1 MGSHRK
7 PFVLAIAFIL
17 LTAMA
22 TQLVLSIRQQSSTWD
37 ECDHLFAGYM
47 SLKVGDFALNPEHPP
62 LAKMVAALPL
72 LPLHLAVQPYQGR
85 YFKWE
90 AYFNGRELVFRNDP
104 AHGGPYP
111 GDTLLFR
118 ARLAIMVFA
127 LLLAVLVFLAS
138 WEMFG
143 PTAALI
149 ALTLVAFEPSI
160 LTNGG
165 IITTDSAVTCMIF
178 AAIYAFYRY
187 GKAPS
192 APRLLVA
199 GLATGLALASK
210 HSAIL
215 LPPILVLLAM
225 GDLLLRWHTNH
236 TSPQTAFNFRSAAL
250 RSLASLLGILSI
262 GVFVLWAVYG
272 FRYRKVS
279 GGPMMIPSLQ
289 STMVSLPP
297 LDNKVILFAV
307 HHHLLPESYLFG
319 LVDVRRVA
327 GNQPTYLFGHILASG
342 VWYYFPIVLLIK
354 LTLPVLL
361 LLAAAVWAVFTN
373 RIHGRELW
381 YLVAPAAIF
390 LGFALTS
397 PLNVGIRHILPVVP
411 FLLVLAAA
419 AAIALLSRSRLFL
432 YPVVALLVWNVVSCL
447 HAFPNYMPY
456 SNELW
461 GGPAHTRL
469 YLSDAAVEWGQ
480 NLKWTKQY
488 LDQHNIHDCYFAYFV
503 EPFILPS
510 DYGIPCKLLPTL
522 ESRGMIELDVPPT
535 IHGTILVS
543 DSVLSGY
550 ELGSSVRNPY
560 DPLFHRKPDDVIMNG
575 VEVYHGDFSLPLAS
589 SMMYETRAR
598 KLLRGDSANGLKP
611 NPEAALLAAQQ
622 AVGLA
627 PEGLD
632 AHMALGNTL
641 LALGRKQEAAN
652 QYRQALTITNRM
664 EPSAKLPA
672 QESLKTLLAKCDSG
686 ASDVE
691 SRH

>member
-1 MGSHRK
+1 MRSSNK
-7 PFVLAIAFIL
+7 P
-17 LTAMA
+17 
-22 TQLVLSIRQQSSTWD
+22 LVLLIACLLLFSMAAQLALSVRQQSSTWD

-47 SLKVGDFALNPEHPP
+47 SLKAGDFALNPEHPP
-62 LAKMVAALPL
+62 LAKMVAAFPL
-72 LPLHLAVQPYQGR
+72 LSLNLAVQPYQGR

-104 AHGGPYP
+104 AHGGAYA
-111 GDTLLFR
+111 GDTLLYR
-118 ARLAIMVFA
+118 ARLAVMVFA

-143 PTAALI
+143 PVAALI
-149 ALTLVAFEPSI
+149 ALTLVAFEPSL

-165 IITTDSAVTCMIF
+165 IITTDSAVTCMLF
-178 AAIYAFYRY
+178 AAVYAFYRY
-187 GKAPS
+187 TKAPS
-192 APRLLVA
+192 LSRLLLT
-199 GLATGLALASK
+199 GLATGLAFAAK

-215 LPPILVLLAM
+215 LPPMLILLAA
-225 GDLLLRWHTNH
+225 GDLCSRW
-236 TSPQTAFNFRSAAL
+236 QTARTSQHRVADLRRILFRSAA
-250 RSLASLLGILSI
+250 SLACILAI
-262 GVFVLWAVYG
+262 GVFVLWAFYG
-272 FRYRKVS
+272 FRYRMVP

-297 LDNKVILFAV
+297 LDNKIILFAV

-361 LLAAAVWAVFTN
+361 FLAAAVWAILSG
-373 RIHGRELW
+373 RIHRRELW
-381 YLVAPAAIF
+381 FVLVPPVAF
-390 LGFALTS
+390 LSFALTS

-411 FLLVLAAA
+411 FLLVLASAA
-419 AAIALLSRSRLFL
+419 AVALIRQSRRFAYPVAALLL
-432 YPVVALLVWNVVSCL
+432 WNIVSCL

-461 GGPAHTRL
+461 GGPSHTRL

-480 NLKWTKQY
+480 NLKWTKSY

-503 EPFILPS
+503 EPFVLPS

-522 ESRGMIELDVPPT
+522 ESRGMVDLEVPPV
-535 IHGTILVS
+535 IHGTILIS

-550 ELGSSVRNPY
+550 ELGSSVLNPY
-560 DPLFHRKPDDVIMNG
+560 DSLFHRKPDDIIMNG
-575 VEVYHGDFSLPLAS
+575 VEVYHGDFELPLAS
-589 SMMYETRAR
+589 SMMYEVRAR
-598 KLLRGDSANGLKP
+598 KLLSGDPSTHLKP
-611 NPEAALLAAQQ
+611 DPQAALIVASQ
-622 AVGLA
+622 AVSLA

-632 AHMALGNTL
+632 AHLVLGNAL
-641 LALGRKQEAAN
+641 LALNRKQEAAV
-652 QYRQALTITNRM
+652 QYREALAITERM
-664 EPSAKLPA
+664 EPSAKEHA
-672 QESLKTLLAKCDSG
+672 EKSLKGLLAKCDSDSG
-686 ASDVE
+686 V
-691 SRH
+691 

>member
-1 MGSHRK
+1 MPSSNK
-7 PFVLAIAFIL
+7 PLVIAIACL
-17 LTAMA
+17 LLSAMA
-22 TQLVLSIRQQSSTWD
+22 AQLALSMRQQSSTWD

-47 SLKVGDFALNPEHPP
+47 SLKAGDFALNPEHPP

-72 LPLHLAVQPYQGR
+72 LPLHLVVQPYQGR

-104 AHGGPYP
+104 AHGGVYA
-111 GDTLLFR
+111 GDTLLYR
-118 ARLAIMVFA
+118 ARLAIMVFV

-143 PTAALI
+143 PVAALI
-149 ALTLVAFEPSI
+149 SLTLVTFEPSL

-165 IITTDSAVTCMIF
+165 IITTDSAVTCMLF

-187 GKAPS
+187 TKTPS
-192 APRLLVA
+192 SSRLLIA
-199 GLATGLALASK
+199 GLATGLAFAAK

-215 LPPILVLLAM
+215 LPPMLIILAI
-225 GDLLLRWHTNH
+225 GDLLNQWHTTR
-236 TSPQTAFNFRSAAL
+236 TSEQSTVALRRAAFRSAT
-250 RSLASLLGILSI
+250 SLISILAI
-262 GVFVLWAVYG
+262 GVFILWGVYG
-272 FRYRKVS
+272 FHYRMVP
-279 GGPMMIPSLQ
+279 GGPMIIPSLQ
-289 STMVSLPP
+289 STMVSLPT

-361 LLAAAVWAVFTN
+361 LLASAFWAILSG
-373 RIHGRELW
+373 RIPRRELW
-381 YLVAPAAIF
+381 FVVAPPAIF

-411 FLLVLAAA
+411 FLLVLASA
-419 AAIALLSRSRLFL
+419 AAITLIRRSRRFAW
-432 YPVVALLVWNVVSCL
+432 PVAMLLLWNIVSCL

-461 GGPAHTRL
+461 GGPSHTRL

-480 NLKWTKQY
+480 NLKWTKSY
-488 LDQHNIHDCYFAYFV
+488 LGQHNIHDCYFAYFV

-522 ESRGMIELDVPPT
+522 ESRGMIEIEVPAV
-535 IHGTILVS
+535 IHGTVLVS

-560 DPLFHRKPDDVIMNG
+560 DSLFPRKPDDVIMNG
-575 VEVYHGDFSLPLAS
+575 IEVYHGDFALPLAS
-589 SMMYETRAR
+589 SMMYEVRAR
-598 KLLRGDSANGLKP
+598 KLLRGGPDANVKP
-611 NPEAALLAAQQ
+611 DPQAAFLAASQSV
-622 AVGLA
+622 ALA
-627 PEGLD
+627 PEDLD
-632 AHMALGNTL
+632 AHIVLGNTL
-641 LALGRKQEAAN
+641 LALNRRQEAAN
-652 QYRQALTITNRM
+652 QYRKALAITDRM
-664 EPSAKLPA
+664 EPSAKQHE
-672 QESLKTLLAKCDSG
+672 QESLKKLLAKSDSG
-686 ASDVE
+686 SGV
-691 SRH
+691 

>member
-1 MGSHRK
+1 MFKSSK
-7 PFVLAIAFIL
+7 TFVFMIAGL
-17 LTAMA
+17 LLSAMA
-22 TQLVLSIRQQSSTWD
+22 AQLALSMRQQSSTWD

-72 LPLHLAVQPYQGR
+72 LPLHLVVQPYQGR

-104 AHGGPYP
+104 AHGGVYT
-111 GDTLLFR
+111 GDILLYR
-118 ARLAIMVFA
+118 ARLAVMVFA
-127 LLLAVLVFLAS
+127 LLLAVLVFLFS

-143 PTAALI
+143 PIAALI
-149 ALTLVAFEPSI
+149 ALSLVTFEPSI

-165 IITTDSAVTCMIF
+165 IVTTDSAVTCMLF
-178 AAIYAFYRY
+178 AAVYAFYRY
-187 GKAPS
+187 TKAPS
-192 APRLLVA
+192 SPRLLLA
-199 GLATGLALASK
+199 GFATGLAFASK

-215 LPPILVLLAM
+215 LPPILIILAV
-225 GDLLLRWHTNH
+225 GDLLNRWHNLRAAQQDTLALR
-236 TSPQTAFNFRSAAL
+236 SQAVRSAAA
-250 RSLASLLGILSI
+250 LACILAI
-262 GVFVLWAVYG
+262 GVFILWGFYG
-272 FRYRKVS
+272 FRYRMVP
-279 GGPMMIPSLQ
+279 GGPMMIPTLQ

-361 LLAAAVWAVFTN
+361 LLTSAAWAIFAG
-373 RIHGRELW
+373 RIPRRELW
-381 YLVAPAAIF
+381 FVIAPPAVF
-390 LGFALTS
+390 LGFSLTS

-419 AAIALLSRSRLFL
+419 SAIALIRRSRRFA
-432 YPVVALLVWNVVSCL
+432 YPVAALLFWNIISCL
-447 HAFPNYMPY
+447 LAFPNYMPY

-461 GGPAHTRL
+461 GGPSHTRL

-480 NLKWTKQY
+480 NLKWTKTY

-522 ESRGMIELDVPPT
+522 ESRSMIELEVPPI
-535 IHGTILVS
+535 IHGTVLVS

-550 ELGSSVRNPY
+550 ELGTFLRNPY

-575 VEVYHGDFSLPLAS
+575 VEVYHGDFALPLAS
-589 SMMYETRAR
+589 SMMYEVRAR
-598 KLLRGDSANGLKP
+598 RLLRGDPSAQIKP
-611 NPEAALLAAQQ
+611 DPQAALLAAQQ
-622 AVGLA
+622 AVTLA
-627 PEGLD
+627 PKGLD
-632 AHMALGNTL
+632 AHIALGNTL
-641 LALGRKQEAAN
+641 LALHRKKEAAD
-652 QYRQALTITNRM
+652 QYRKALAITNIM
-664 EPSAKLPA
+664 EPSAKPQS
-672 QESLKTLLAKCDSG
+672 QERLKTLLEKCGPYPDLS
-686 ASDVE
+686 V
-691 SRH
+691 HNQ